1 MRVDATLAV
10 AAAFWTVA
18 GIAAVDAAQ
27 TDPLA
32 YTREVLQQC
41 SAIVKG
47 SADRKQKLTQLNDL
61 LRRVML
67 ALESSEV
74 IGLRVAKLAQGGS
87 EAQNEA
93 HLLVNEKIVAVFDA
107 GMRLVC
113 GATTS
118 HVIDGFREQVAAN
131 ALRLS
136 TERQPALGQE

>member
-1 MRVDATLAV
+1 MQDLRANLQQQELM
-10 AAAFWTVA
+10 FGPWITVA
-18 GIAAVDAAQ
+18 
-27 TDPLA
+27 
-32 YTREVLQQC
+32 
-41 SAIVKG
+41 
-47 SADRKQKLTQLNDL
+47 
-61 LRRVML
+61 ML

-118 HVIDGFREQVAAN
+118 HVIDGPRAGRGE
-131 ALRLS
+131 RPPLS

>member
-1 MRVDATLAV
+1 MQDLRANLQQQELM
-10 AAAFWTVA
+10 FGPWITVA
-18 GIAAVDAAQ
+18 
-27 TDPLA
+27 
-32 YTREVLQQC
+32 
-41 SAIVKG
+41 
-47 SADRKQKLTQLNDL
+47 
-61 LRRVML
+61 ML

-131 ALRLS
+131 APLS

>member
-1 MRVDATLAV
+1 VPEIMMRDLRAN
-10 AAAFWTVA
+10 
-18 GIAAVDAAQ
+18 
-27 TDPLA
+27 
-32 YTREVLQQC
+32 LQQQEMLMFGPW
-41 SAIVKG
+41 ITV
-47 SADRKQKLTQLNDL
+47 
-61 LRRVML
+61 VML

-87 EAQNEA
+87 EARNEA

-136 TERQPALGQE
+136 TERQPALGQQ

>member
-1 MRVDATLAV
+1 MMQDLRANLQQQELM
-10 AAAFWTVA
+10 FGPWITVA
-18 GIAAVDAAQ
+18 
-27 TDPLA
+27 
-32 YTREVLQQC
+32 
-41 SAIVKG
+41 
-47 SADRKQKLTQLNDL
+47 
-61 LRRVML
+61 ML

-87 EAQNEA
+87 DAQNEA

-131 ALRLS
+131 APPFNR
-136 TERQPALGQE
+136 TPACAWSRVN